1 VSGYPKNAPVTLEDE
16 VVEAFVAGSLSG
28 RNMER
33 DRLYE
38 ALVASGDV
46 VFTLDTLI
54 TLLRRGD

>member
-1 VSGYPKNAPVTLEDE
+1 MAQTKNAPVNHEDE

-46 VFTLDTLI
+46 VFHLQDILD
-54 TLLRRGD
+54 LLKRP

>member
-1 VSGYPKNAPVTLEDE
+1 MPKNAPITQETNEDAA
-16 VVEAFVAGSLSG
+16 VEAFVAGSISG

-46 VFTLDTLI
+46 VFHLQDLLTLI
-54 TLLRRGD
+54 KRP

>member
-1 VSGYPKNAPVTLEDE
+1 MSGYPKNAPVSTEDE

-46 VFTLDTLI
+46 VFTLESILDLI
-54 TLLRRGD
+54 RRGD